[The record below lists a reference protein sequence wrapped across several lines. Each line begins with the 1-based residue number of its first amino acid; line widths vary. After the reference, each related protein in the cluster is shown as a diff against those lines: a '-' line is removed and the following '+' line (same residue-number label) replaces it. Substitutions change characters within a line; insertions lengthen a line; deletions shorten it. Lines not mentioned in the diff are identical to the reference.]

1 VTGDVVT
8 FEEPLYF
15 CGECFVAS
23 NGQLIPLADGRCIVC
38 GYVNP
43 TDGDTTGDTSLTVV
57 AVDREAGTFTVK
69 ADK

>member
-1 VTGDVVT
+1 VGDVVT

-23 NGQLIPLADGRCIVC
+23 DGQLIPLADGRCPAC
-38 GYVNP
+38 GY
-43 TDGDTTGDTSLTVV
+43 TSPSPDASGVTSVTVV